1 MNDEPQKPLEPE
13 IVSGPIFD
21 GNVRPMP
28 YGEAREPGPHF
39 AAPPAPRRP
48 KRRLPL
54 ILFLLTCASTL
65 YAGMAFPGVIDETT
79 GKVVDLSEINPATYQ
94 GTLRLYWPRTLL
106 NGFTYAAA
114 VLTVLGAHEM
124 GHYLQARRYGVP
136 VTLPLFIP
144 MIPPLGTMGAVIV
157 QQPGVA
163 DRKSMFDI
171 AITGPLAGLVVA
183 LPLNWWGI
191 VHSKIGPLPPGST
204 GYTNPRIVEWMVAW
218 IHRPLQPGE
227 DIVLNPI
234 LFAGW
239 VGILVTALNLIP
251 IGQLDGGH
259 ILYCLIGRKAH
270 RVALLLYVC
279 AIGLVIYQMLSHR
292 QPGWILMVFL
302 IFLMGTRHP
311 PTANDH
317 VPLGKTRIILGWLT
331 LAFILI
337 GFISAPMYQTPVK
350 RPAPESAT
358 VSRTV

>member
-1 MNDEPQKPLEPE
+1 
-13 IVSGPIFD
+13 
-21 GNVRPMP
+21 
-28 YGEAREPGPHF
+28 
-39 AAPPAPRRP
+39 
-48 KRRLPL
+48 
-54 ILFLLTCASTL
+54 
-65 YAGMAFPGVIDETT
+65 
-79 GKVVDLSEINPATYQ
+79 
-94 GTLRLYWPRTLL
+94 
-106 NGFTYAAA
+106 
-114 VLTVLGAHEM
+114 LGAHEM

-191 VHSKIGPLPPGST
+191 AHSQIRPVADIT
-204 GYTNPRIVEWMVAW
+204 FGYTNPRIVEWMIAW
-218 IHRPLQPGE
+218 IHRPLGPGE

-270 RVALLLYVC
+270 WVALPLFLGG
-279 AIGLVIYQMLSHR
+279 IGFVIYQMLSGR
-292 QPGWILMVFL
+292 PPGWLLMVFL

-311 PTANDH
+311 PTANDD

-331 LAFILI
+331 LAFIFI

-350 RPAPESAT
+350 PPAPESPT